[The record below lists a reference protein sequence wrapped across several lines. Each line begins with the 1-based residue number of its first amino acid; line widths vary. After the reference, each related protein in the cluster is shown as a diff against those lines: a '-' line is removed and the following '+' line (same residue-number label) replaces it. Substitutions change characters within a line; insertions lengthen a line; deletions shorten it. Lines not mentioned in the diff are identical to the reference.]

1 MHKKPMLAC
10 PAPSDLQYPLLAS
23 AKLDGIRCTVWSEQP
38 MTRALK
44 PIPNTFVRET
54 IRAAKLPAVFDGE
67 LVVGPANAPDVYTRT
82 TSGIMSR
89 DGTPDFSLWVFDYVP
104 QLADRESFSYRW
116 GRLVDRTSAIRAF
129 HPWFRV
135 LPHEWVRSH
144 EELLRFEQ
152 RCIAEGFEGVILRHP
167 DAPYKHGRSTAKEQG
182 MMKVKRFDDTEL
194 EVVGVVELNHNDNEA
209 VTNELGHTQ
218 RSTAKAGLRPA
229 GVLGALVCK
238 WQDTTVEVGTGFT
251 AAQRAELW
259 QEGPGR
265 LIGRLVKVK
274 YFAHGMVDK
283 PRHPV
288 FLGFRDPD
296 DL

>member
-1 MHKKPMLAC
+1 MTPMKPMLAC
-10 PAPSDLQYPLLAS
+10 PAPDNLRFPMLAS
-23 AKLDGIRCTVWSEQP
+23 AKLDGIRCTVWPDQP
-38 MTRALK
+38 LTRALK
-44 PIPNTFVRET
+44 PIPNKFVRET
-54 IRAAKLPAVFDGE
+54 LQSARLPAVFDGE

-104 QLADRESFSYRW
+104 GGSAPFHLRW
-116 GRLVDRTSAIRAF
+116 GKLVDNTSALRAF

-135 LPHEWVRSH
+135 LPHQWVH
-144 EELLRFEQ
+144 DAAELTVFEQ
-152 RCIAEGFEGVILRHP
+152 RCISEGFEGVILRHP
-167 DAPYKHGRSTAKEQG
+167 EGLYKHGRSTHKELG
-182 MMKVKRFDDTEL
+182 MVKVKRFEDTEL
-194 EVVGVVELNHNDNEA
+194 EVVGAVELYHNDNEA
-209 VTNELGHTQ
+209 MTNELGHTQ

-251 AAQRAELW
+251 AAQRAEFWSSRDSL
-259 QEGPGR
+259 PGR
-265 LIGRLVKVK
+265 LAKAK

-288 FLGFRDPD
+288 FLGWRERD